1 MFFKGVQVGSLYHSV
16 CDAFDTEMGNYCL
29 EIKIARIFKSV
40 VGAGKGNMVL
50 VPFTHQHFVTQVG
63 DLIYYCNSAQIQS

>member
-50 VPFTHQHFVTQVG
+50 VPFFNTSAF
-63 DLIYYCNSAQIQS
+63 CNSGGGPYILL